1 MEAKEIEA
9 IQKPILE
16 AIEKLHAP
24 LAAIALLKMA
34 DEFYTK
40 EERAA
45 LYAEHQALIDADVAA
60 YHHLQEAGPQD
71 KLSWEQ
77 RVEQFG
83 ETVANEQYAPK
94 KDAMEAKQAASRR
107 VGEFEREHRL
117 IVRLA
122 GAKATLGKGKYE

>member
-1 MEAKEIEA
+1 MDAKEIKA

-45 LYAEHQALIDADVAA
+45 LYAEHQALHDADVAA
-60 YHHLQEAGPQD
+60 YQHLQEAGPQD

-83 ETVANEQYAPK
+83 EAVAAQQFAPTH
-94 KDAMEAKQAASRR
+94 AA
-107 VGEFEREHRL
+107 
-117 IVRLA
+117 
-122 GAKATLGKGKYE
+122 LG